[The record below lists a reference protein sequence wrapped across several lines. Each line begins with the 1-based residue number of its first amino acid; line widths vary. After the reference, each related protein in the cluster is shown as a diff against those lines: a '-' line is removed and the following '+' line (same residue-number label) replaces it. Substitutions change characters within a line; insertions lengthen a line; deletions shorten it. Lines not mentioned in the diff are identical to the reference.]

1 VEGVSIIIPAY
12 NAERTIA
19 ECLQAAINLRWPGA
33 VEIVV
38 VNDGSVDR
46 TAYITSSFTGVRPIS
61 VENGGGCTRN

>member
-1 VEGVSIIIPAY
+1 MKSVSIIISAY

-19 ECLQAAINLRWPGA
+19 ECQHAAINLRWPGT
-33 VEIVV
+33 VEIVG